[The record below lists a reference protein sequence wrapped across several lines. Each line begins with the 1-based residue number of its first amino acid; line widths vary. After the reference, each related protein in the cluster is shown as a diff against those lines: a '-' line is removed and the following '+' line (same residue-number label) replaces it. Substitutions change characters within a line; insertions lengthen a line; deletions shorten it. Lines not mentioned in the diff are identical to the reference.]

1 MSISSNNHPI
11 NSAGA
16 PDLSFG
22 NSPTKNGTVIARN
35 SGGLSRTLSDGSTIT
50 VGLDS
55 VENETRIVVT
65 KHTPA
70 GEQDLNFVTFP
81 QNTDKRTILVR
92 LTIQPDGKPLLLTAR
107 GLESRA
113 FITRFNAHNGDVDR
127 LFGVE
132 GTRDLGKKIYTGLLP
147 RGGLA
152 VQADNKIVSVFHDGT
167 HSFIFQLSAS
177 GELINFGR
185 IDPIDSKNTL
195 LNTLLIT
202 SRGFVIAGARTEPE
216 TETETETK
224 AETEAET
231 EAPIRKTFMMGFL
244 HDAELDSS
252 FGNGGFVE
260 LQFSNNENKQI
271 SALAKG
277 PDGQIAVVG
286 GDSNLP
292 SKMNFVASLLANGQA
307 NPQFHGGKPLE
318 TDDIINSYTDV
329 VTQND
334 GKIVALAR
342 TDNGN
347 RVLLFRHTLTGQLD
361 PSFGEQGRATAWQD
375 PQGRP
380 ERSYIDTLE
389 LVQPGEKLQSSGVL
403 RIYSESFIGRLLSQ

>member
-22 NSPTKNGTVIARN
+22 NSPTKNGTVIARH

-50 VGLDS
+50 VGLES
-55 VENETRIVVT
+55 VETKTRIVVT

-81 QNTDKRTILVR
+81 QDTDKRTILVR

-107 GLESRA
+107 GLESTA
-113 FITRFNAHNGDVDR
+113 FITRFNAHNGDTDK
-127 LFGVE
+127 LFGVA
-132 GTRDLGKKIYTGLLP
+132 GTRDLGKKIYTGFLP

-185 IDPIDSKNTL
+185 IGPIDSKSTL

-202 SRGFVIAGARTEPE
+202 SRGFVIAGARTEA
-216 TETETETK
+216 ETK
-224 AETEAET
+224 ANAK
-231 EAPIRKTFMMGFL
+231 APIRKTFMMGFL

>member
-1 MSISSNNHPI
+1 M
-11 NSAGA
+11 
-16 PDLSFG
+16 
-22 NSPTKNGTVIARN
+22 
-35 SGGLSRTLSDGSTIT
+35 
-50 VGLDS
+50 
-55 VENETRIVVT
+55 
-65 KHTPA
+65 
-70 GEQDLNFVTFP
+70 
-81 QNTDKRTILVR
+81 
-92 LTIQPDGKPLLLTAR
+92 TAR
-107 GLESRA
+107 GLESTA
-113 FITRFNAHNGDVDR
+113 FITRFNAHNGDTDK
-127 LFGVE
+127 LFGVA
-132 GTRDLGKKIYTGLLP
+132 GTRDLGKKIYTGFLP

-185 IDPIDSKNTL
+185 IGPIDSKSTL

-202 SRGFVIAGARTEPE
+202 SRGFVIAGARTEA
-216 TETETETK
+216 ETK
-224 AETEAET
+224 ANAK
-231 EAPIRKTFMMGFL
+231 APIRKTFMMGFL

-277 PDGQIAVVG
+277 QDGQIAVVG
-286 GDSNLP
+286 GEYYLP
-292 SKMNFVASLLANGQA
+292 SKMRFVASLLANGQA

-329 VTQND
+329 ATQND

-375 PQGRP
+375 QQGRP
-380 ERSYIDTLE
+380 EHSSIDTLE

-403 RIYSESFIGRLLSQ
+403 SIYSESFIGRLLSQ

>member
-1 MSISSNNHPI
+1 MSIPSNTPPM

-22 NSPTKNGTVIARN
+22 NPPPKNGTVIALQ
-35 SGGLSRTLSDGSTIT
+35 SEGISRVLNDGSTIT
-50 VGLDS
+50 VGLTS
-55 VENETRIVVT
+55 AAGERHIVVT

-70 GEQDLNFVTFP
+70 GELDLNFGTWYTKTSEVI
-81 QNTDKRTILVR
+81 RLVH
-92 LTIQPDGKPLLLTAR
+92 LTIQPDGKPLLLAAR
-107 GLESRA
+107 GNEGAA
-113 FITRFNAHNGDVDR
+113 FITRFNAQTGDMDHS
-127 LFGVE
+127 FGIA
-132 GTRDLGKKIYTGLLP
+132 GTRELGKIINTGRLP

-167 HSFIFQLSAS
+167 HSFIFQLSVS

-185 IDPIDSKNTL
+185 IGPIDSKNTL

-202 SRGFVIAGARTEPE
+202 SRGFVIAGARTEAE

-224 AETEAET
+224 ANAK
-231 EAPIRKTFMMGFL
+231 APIRKTFMMGFL

-277 PDGQIAVVG
+277 PNGQIAVAG
-286 GDSNLP
+286 GSFYSP
-292 SKMNFVASLLANGQA
+292 SEMNFVASVLADGQA
-307 NPQFHGGKPLE
+307 NPQFNGGKPLE
-318 TDDIINSYTDV
+318 SSSNIYSYTDV
-329 VTQND
+329 VTQAD
-334 GKIVALAR
+334 GKVVALAR
-342 TDNGN
+342 SSNGAQ
-347 RVLLFRHTLTGQLD
+347 VDLIRHTVTGLLD
-361 PSFGEQGRATAWQD
+361 SDFGQQGIAQAWRD

-380 ERSYIDTLE
+380 EDSFVDTLE
-389 LVQPGEKLQSSGVL
+389 LVEPGEKLQSSGVL
-403 RIYSESFIGRLLSQ
+403 SSYRGSFIGRLLSQ

>member
-50 VGLDS
+50 VGLGF
-55 VENETRIVVT
+55 VENKKRIIVT

-70 GEQDLNFVTFP
+70 GEQDLNFGVWP
-81 QNTDKRTILVR
+81 TDTDAHTILIR

-107 GLESRA
+107 GLESTA
-113 FITRFNAHNGDVDR
+113 FITRFNAHNGDTDK
-127 LFGVE
+127 LFGVA
-132 GTRDLGKKIYTGLLP
+132 GTRDLGKKIYTGFLP

-185 IDPIDSKNTL
+185 IGPIDSKSTL

-202 SRGFVIAGARTEPE
+202 SRGFVIAGARTEA
-216 TETETETK
+216 ETK
-224 AETEAET
+224 ANAK
-231 EAPIRKTFMMGFL
+231 APIRKTFMMGFL

-286 GDSNLP
+286 GEYYLP
-292 SKMNFVASLLANGQA
+292 SKIRFVASLLANGQA

-329 VTQND
+329 ATQND

-375 PQGRP
+375 QQGRP
-380 ERSYIDTLE
+380 EHSSIDTLE

-403 RIYSESFIGRLLSQ
+403 SIYSESFIGRLLSQ

>member
-22 NSPTKNGTVIARN
+22 NSPIKNGTVIARD

-55 VENETRIVVT
+55 VENKTRIVVT
-65 KHTPA
+65 KHTAA
-70 GEQDLNFVTFP
+70 GERDLNFVTFP
-81 QNTDKRTILVR
+81 QDTDKRTILVR

-113 FITRFNAHNGDVDR
+113 FITRFNAHNGDTDK
-127 LFGVE
+127 LFGVA
-132 GTRDLGKKIYTGLLP
+132 GTRDLGKKIYTGFLP

-216 TETETETK
+216 TETETK

-252 FGNGGFVE
+252 FGNRGFVE

-286 GDSNLP
+286 GEYYLP
-292 SKMNFVASLLANGQA
+292 STMKFVASLLANGQA

-318 TDDIINSYTDV
+318 TNDIINSYTDV
-329 VTQND
+329 VIQSD

-375 PQGRP
+375 QQGRP
-380 ERSYIDTLE
+380 EHSSIDTLE

-403 RIYSESFIGRLLSQ
+403 SIYSESFIGRLLSQ